1 MRCCRCT
8 PAGASITAVTLSL
21 LTAVTGLL
29 VAFPLHDFVA
39 EKIRA
44 GVRAYAV
51 LDSADAGGYKGWAD
65 STDPSAGQVISRY
78 WLNNLTNPEEVLRGA
93 KPNLVEVRARPCSG
107 ACAET
112 AAARVSARPAA
123 LRATPPPPFFARCAR
138 RSARSS
144 TTTSTQSTTF
154 SGRLTALR

>member
-1 MRCCRCT
+1 
-8 PAGASITAVTLSL
+8 VTLSL

-51 LDSADAGGYKGWAD
+51 LDSADAGVYKGWAD
-65 STDPSAGQVISRY
+65 SRDPSAGQVTSRY
-78 WLNNLTNPEEVLRGA
+78 WLNNLTNPDEVLRGA
-93 KPNLVEVRARPCSG
+93 KPNLVEVRARRSG
-107 ACAET
+107 GRCGDGLLR
-112 AAARVSARPAA
+112 ARICPVIGRPARH
-123 LRATPPPPFFARCAR
+123 LRPHSPPAQHAR

-144 TTTSTQSTTF
+144 TTTSTRSTTF
-154 SGRLTALR
+154 SGRLTAQR